1 VRGGLAGTVRR
12 RILAIGIAAAFI
24 GAACGAA
31 FLAGSRAAISAAVEQ
46 DPVIAAAGDIACRPG
61 ASVTTTNC
69 HHAATSDLL
78 AGAMAILMLG
88 DAQYPDGTLAE
99 FLGSFD
105 PTWGRFKSVMY
116 PSVGNHEYHTPGAAG
131 YFDYFGAAAGPRDKG
146 YYSFDLGAWHLV
158 ALNSNCPE
166 IGGCEEGSA
175 QELWLRADLAASS
188 SSCTLAYW
196 HHPLFS
202 SGLHGS
208 NPRMAAIWQTLYD
221 DGVDVVLSGHDHN
234 YQRFAPQTA
243 DGVADAQGP
252 REFVVGTG
260 GRSLYPTGPPIANQ
274 EAQGQDTFGVL
285 ELTLHPT
292 SYEWQFVPEAGG
304 TFSDSGSANC
314 VRGAT
319 DNGPPSI
326 TSNDG
331 GASASISVPENQTA
345 VTDVDATDPDTDP
358 LTYEIA
364 GGADAGA
371 FSIDPSSGVLSFVAV
386 PNFET
391 PTDAD
396 GDGVYL
402 VNVSVSDGRAGSDAQ
417 ELSVQVTNRPELYLT
432 LGDPTTLGDVIVAND
447 DVISFDDVEGFRRV
461 FDGSDVGL
469 APVRIDAF
477 AWLDEDTL
485 LLSFADDGE
494 VIPGIA
500 APVDEE
506 DAVRF
511 DASSLGSTT
520 VGTFSV
526 YFDGS
531 DVGLTEPA
539 DDVDAL
545 EILPDGRIVIS
556 TAGPSSAEA
565 AAADEDLLV
574 FEASSLG
581 ETTAGMLTHFFDGR
595 DVGLGEVGEDVD
607 AAAIG
612 AGGEIYLST
621 RGAFSVSGLA
631 GEDEDVFVFSP
642 TSLGRPT
649 AGSFSPALFF
659 DGSTFGLEGTNV
671 SGVDLP

>member
-1 VRGGLAGTVRR
+1 VRGGLAGAIRQ
-12 RILAIGIAAAFI
+12 RIFAIAVAGALV
-24 GAACGAA
+24 GAAGGTAFVGGSPAA
-31 FLAGSRAAISAAVEQ
+31 KSATG
-46 DPVIAAAGDIACRPG
+46 DPVIAAAGDIACPPG
-61 ASVTTTNC
+61 ASVTPLNC
-69 HHAATSDLL
+69 HHATTSDLL
-78 AGAMAILMLG
+78 AGATAVLMLG
-88 DAQYPDGTLAE
+88 DAQYPDGTLAQ
-99 FLGSFD
+99 FQGSFD

-188 SSCTLAYW
+188 ASCMLAYW

-202 SGLHGS
+202 SGAHGS

-221 DGVDVVLSGHDHN
+221 HGVDVVLSGHDHN

-260 GRSLYPTGPPIANQ
+260 GRSLYPTGPPIANE

-285 ELTLHPT
+285 KLTLHTT
-292 SYEWQFVPEAGG
+292 SYEWQFVPETGG
-304 TFSDSGSANC
+304 AFTDSGSAAC
-314 VRGAT
+314 VRIGT

-326 TSNDG
+326 TSNGG

-345 VTDVDATDPDTDP
+345 VTDVEAADPDADP
-358 LTYEIA
+358 LTYALA
-364 GGADAGA
+364 GGADADA
-371 FSIDPSSGVLSFVAV
+371 FRIDPSSGVLAFSAV
-386 PNFET
+386 PDFEK
-391 PTDAD
+391 PADAD
-396 GDGVYL
+396 GDNVYL
-402 VNVSVSDGRAGSDAQ
+402 VAVSVSDGRAASDVQ
-417 ELSVQVTNRPELYLT
+417 EVSVQVTNRPELYFT
-432 LGDPTTLGDVIVAND
+432 LRDAATLGDVVVAND
-447 DVISFDDVEGFRRV
+447 DVISHDDVEGFQPV

-469 APVRIDAF
+469 AAVRIDAF
-477 AWLDEDTL
+477 AWLDADTL
-485 LLSFADDGE
+485 LLSFAADGE
-494 VIPGIA
+494 VVPDIA
-500 APVDEE
+500 TPVDGE
-506 DAVRF
+506 DIVRF

-531 DVGLTEPA
+531 DLGLTEKA

-556 TAGPSSAEA
+556 TVGPTSAVEV

-574 FEASSLG
+574 LEPSSLG
-581 ETTAGMLTHFFDGR
+581 ETTAGILTQFFDGK
-595 DVGLGEVGEDVD
+595 DVGLGDVGEDVD

-612 AGGEIYLST
+612 VDGQIYLST

-631 GEDEDVFVFSP
+631 GEDEDIFVFSP
-642 TSLGRPT
+642 TSLGPT
-649 AGSFSPALFF
+649 TEGSYSSALFF
-659 DGSTFGLEGTNV
+659 DGSAFGLEATNLTDI
-671 SGVDLP
+671 DLP